1 MLHSASRHGSRG
13 PLKALRKF
21 LQRTPFYGAYKSLGH
36 YPDYWYW
43 KLRGEPERSPHLVK
57 QRAVLEYA
65 RRYALRVLVET
76 GTYYGEMVAA
86 MKNHFDEIHSV
97 EYDSRLAQRAQKKFA
112 RRPHVHIVA
121 GDSQQAVP
129 EILQSLQQPALFW
142 LDAGYYG
149 WAGLQGDKRRLTS
162 ELEAILRHP
171 VAGHVILMD
180 DARGLNGQNGAP
192 TVAELTARIQAE
204 FPGRM
209 VEVRHDILRIT
220 PPASSRA

>member
-1 MLHSASRHGSRG
+1 M
-13 PLKALRKF
+13 KALRKA
-21 LQRTPFYGAYKSLGH
+21 LQRTPFYGLYKSLGH

-65 RRYALRVLVET
+65 RRYGLRVLIET

-97 EYDSRLAQRAQKKFA
+97 EYDSRLAERAQKKFA
-112 RRPHVHIVA
+112 HHRHIHIHQ
-121 GDSQQAVP
+121 GDSQQVVP
-129 EILQSLQQPALFW
+129 EVLRSLGRPALFW

-149 WAGLQGDKRRLTS
+149 WAGTQGDKQRLTS

-180 DARGLNGQNGAP
+180 DARGLNGRNGAP
-192 TVAELTARIQAE
+192 TVAELTRRVQSE
-204 FPGRM
+204 FPGKKL
-209 VEVRHDILRIT
+209 EVKHDILRIT
-220 PPASSRA
+220 S

>member
-1 MLHSASRHGSRG
+1 
-13 PLKALRKF
+13 LKALRKS
-21 LQRTPFYGAYKSLGH
+21 LQRTPFYGLYKSLGH
-36 YPDYWYW
+36 FPDYWYW

-65 RRYALRVLVET
+65 RRYGLRVLVET

-97 EYDSRLAQRAQKKFA
+97 EYDSRLARRAQKKYA
-112 RRPHVHIVA
+112 RAPHIHILE
-121 GDSQQAVP
+121 GDSQELVP
-129 EILQSLQQPALFW
+129 EILRSLQQPALFW

-180 DARGLNGQNGAP
+180 DARGLNGRNGAP
-192 TVAELTARIQAE
+192 TVAELTQRIQAE

-209 VEVRHDILRIT
+209 VEVKHDILRIT
-220 PPASSRA
+220 PLASSRA